1 LSAYIIKPLVLCQ
14 YLGETSAMTYMT
26 YAGKKIFR
34 PFVMWYIRA
43 DGKNVLVDTSMEAE
57 DFKNY
62 HPAYSHLHIEH
73 IQTFDEAL
81 AKVECVPSD
90 IDIIIQTHLHMDH
103 VYNTC
108 KCANATVFVQKFE
121 LQFALN
127 PHPIFE
133 VIYPTDM
140 IRNLHFKIIEGDQS
154 ILPGIAVKLHP
165 GHSPGCQTVF
175 VDTPKGKA
183 AITGF
188 CSIMENF
195 NVPADVKETASP
207 LATYPAIAAGIHT
220 DLFQAYDSAVRLK
233 SLADII
239 IPSHDPEMAFKKQIP

>member
-1 LSAYIIKPLVLCQ
+1 VNNHIIKPLVLCQ

-26 YAGKKIFR
+26 HAGKQIFR
-34 PFVMWYIRA
+34 PFVMWYIKA
-43 DGKNVLVDTSMEAE
+43 NGKNVLIDTSMEAE

-73 IQTFDEAL
+73 LQTFDEAL
-81 AKVECVPSD
+81 AKVECVSSD

-103 VYNTC
+103 MYNTH
-108 KCANATVFVQKFE
+108 KCTNATIYVQRSE
-121 LQFALN
+121 LEFALK

-140 IRNLHFKIIEGDQS
+140 IRDLNFEIIEGDQS
-154 ILPGIAVKLHP
+154 ILPGIAVSLLP
-165 GHSPGCQTVF
+165 GHSPGCQAVF
-175 VDTPKGKA
+175 VDTSKGKA

-188 CSIMENF
+188 CAIMENF
-195 NVPADVKETASP
+195 NVPPNVKETASP

-233 SLADII
+233 SMADII
-239 IPSHDPEMAFKKQIP
+239 IPSHDPIMAFIGQIP